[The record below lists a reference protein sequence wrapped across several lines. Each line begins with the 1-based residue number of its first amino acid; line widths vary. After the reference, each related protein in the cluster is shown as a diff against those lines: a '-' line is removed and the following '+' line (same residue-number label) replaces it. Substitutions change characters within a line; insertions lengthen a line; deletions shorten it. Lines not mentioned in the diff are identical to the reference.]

1 MAKEKPEYINT
12 RTFLCSLHFVFL
24 YIGGD
29 ELFSYLRDIH
39 IINMLELRQD
49 KKFYMIQIEAEGIY
63 QSWHGC
69 LLRCLIPSGQDV

>member
-1 MAKEKPEYINT
+1 MAKEKPKYINT
-12 RTFLCSLHFVFL
+12 RTFFCSLHFVFL

-49 KKFYMIQIEAEGIY
+49 KKFYMI
-63 QSWHGC
+63 
-69 LLRCLIPSGQDV
+69 

>member
-12 RTFLCSLHFVFL
+12 RTFFFCSLHFVSL

-39 IINMLELRQD
+39 IINVLELRQD
-49 KKFYMIQIEAEGIY
+49 RKFYMIQIEASIKVGMAVY
-63 QSWHGC
+63 YG
-69 LLRCLIPSGQDV
+69 V